1 LHASSICCS
10 RLSRPAA
17 YVALFAGLVLVS
29 TSGPFIVMAHMDAY
43 AVVLL
48 RTAGAALVFTAACA
62 ARGRLRFRQAHLGRT
77 VLGALLLCAH
87 FLLWIKAFDLTNYA
101 SNLLLLVSQPVVAA
115 LLGGVLGEHA
125 TKDTW
130 ISIVLAIAGLSII
143 AGGDFALGP
152 RALAGDAMCIG
163 AGLAITLFYV
173 VTREAR
179 SAMPIDAFMAS
190 VMAVC
195 AVAAAPVVLFA
206 RVPVLAYPPRAWAW
220 LCALVVLTTVSG
232 HGLLNLAARHVKL
245 FTVNVIIV
253 LEPAIAIALGALLFG
268 ARVTRAQVGGG
279 VLLAVAVVI
288 GLRHERAVVSP
299 PEVAA

>member
-1 LHASSICCS
+1 M
-10 RLSRPAA
+10 
-17 YVALFAGLVLVS
+17 FAGLVLVS

-48 RTAGAALVFTAACA
+48 RTAGAAIVFAAVCI
-62 ARGRLRFRQAHLGRT
+62 ARGRWRITHLGRT
-77 VLGALLLCAH
+77 AAGALLLCAH

-101 SNLLLLVSQPVVAA
+101 SNLLLLVSQPIVAA
-115 LLGGVLGEHA
+115 LIGGVLGEHP
-125 TKDTW
+125 TRDTW

-143 AGGDFALGP
+143 AGGDFALGT
-152 RALAGDAMCIG
+152 RALIGDAMCIG

-179 SAMPIDAFMAS
+179 SAMPIDAFMAI

-195 AVAAAPVVLFA
+195 ALGAAPVVA
-206 RVPVLAYPPRAWAW
+206 AAHVPVISYPARSWAW
-220 LCALVVLTTVSG
+220 LAALVVLTTVSG

-253 LEPAIAIALGALLFG
+253 LEPAIAIALGAVLFG
-268 ARVTRAQVGGG
+268 ARVTLLQVGGG
-279 VLLAVAVVI
+279 VLLAGAVVI
-288 GLRHERAVVSP
+288 GLRHERAVVSQ